1 MIALALATALLP
13 GPARSIE
20 HLEWERGRA
29 QAQVHAPAPTRMR
42 IHARASCAGT
52 LVVDGRRVRVRGR
65 RTVTL
70 PLPAGERT
78 LTLRHGRCRVRV
90 ERLDVDWAPAPTT
103 TWQWQL
109 SGPLDPSVP
118 AQLYDVDLF
127 ETPASTVA
135 ELHARGARVV
145 CYFSA
150 GSTTGNGPLAGKRLE
165 GWPDERWLDIR
176 RLDVLGPV
184 IERRL
189 DLCARKGFDG
199 VEPDNVDGYANRSG
213 FPLRAAH
220 QLRFNRF
227 LAREAHERGLSIG
240 LKNDLDQVRA
250 LEPHFDWALNEQC
263 FEYRECD
270 RLEPF
275 TKAGKAVFVAEYAL
289 APEAFCPA
297 ARAAGFMA
305 MRKPLEL
312 GAERTPC
319 W

>member
-1 MIALALATALLP
+1 
-13 GPARSIE
+13 
-20 HLEWERGRA
+20 
-29 QAQVHAPAPTRMR
+29 
-42 IHARASCAGT
+42 
-52 LVVDGRRVRVRGR
+52 VR
-65 RTVTL
+65 
-70 PLPAGERT
+70 
-78 LTLRHGRCRVRV
+78 
-90 ERLDVDWAPAPTT
+90 RLDVDWAPAPTT

-109 SGPLDPSVP
+109 SGTLDRSVP

-135 ELHARGARVV
+135 ALQAGGARVI

-150 GSTTGNGPLAGKRLE
+150 GSTTGDGPLAGERLE

-176 RLDVLGPV
+176 RLDRLGPV

-199 VEPDNVDGYANRSG
+199 VEPDNVDGYANHSG

-250 LEPHFDWALNEQC
+250 LEPRFDWALNEQC
-263 FEYRECD
+263 FEYRECH
-270 RLEPF
+270 RLKPF
-275 TKAGKAVFVAEYAL
+275 TNAGKAVFVAEYAL
-289 APEAFCPA
+289 AAEAFCPA

-312 GAERTPC
+312 GAQRTPC

>member
-1 MIALALATALLP
+1 VIALALAAALT
-13 GPARSIE
+13 PALIVDDFQ
-20 HLEWERGRA
+20 WQRGRA
-29 QAQVHAPAPTRMR
+29 QVPVSAPAPTRLR
-42 IHARASCAGT
+42 IRLRPCSGT
-52 LVVDGRRVRVRGR
+52 IAVDGRRVRAR

-70 PLPAGERT
+70 RLPAGERT
-78 LTLRHGRCRVRV
+78 LTLRRGRCRVNRV
-90 ERLDVDWAPAPTT
+90 EVDWAPAPTT

-109 SGPLDPSVP
+109 SGTLDTSVP

-127 ETPASTVA
+127 ETPARTVA
-135 ELHARGARVV
+135 ALHAKGARVI

-150 GSTTGNGPLAGKRLE
+150 GSTTADGPLAGERLE

-176 RLDVLGPV
+176 RLDALRPS

-213 FPLRAAH
+213 FPLRARH

-240 LKNDLDQVRA
+240 LKNDLDQVRT

-270 RLEPF
+270 RLKPF
-275 TKAGKAVFVAEYAL
+275 THAGKAVFVAEYAL

-312 GAERTPC
+312 GAQRTPC

>member
-1 MIALALATALLP
+1 MGARPRAGA
-13 GPARSIE
+13 GPRARADAYT
-20 HLEWERGRA
+20 HPRTRFLRRDARGRRPPCAHSRPAHGDAPAARRGAHA
-29 QAQVHAPAPTRMR
+29 QAPPRPLPRARRPHRRGLAPAP
-42 IHARASCAGT
+42 S
-52 LVVDGRRVRVRGR
+52 
-65 RTVTL
+65 
-70 PLPAGERT
+70 
-78 LTLRHGRCRVRV
+78 
-90 ERLDVDWAPAPTT
+90 T

-109 SGPLDPSVP
+109 SGPLDDSVP

-127 ETPASTVA
+127 ETSTSTVA
-135 ELHARGARVV
+135 ALHARGARVI

-150 GSTTGNGPLAGKRLE
+150 GSTTSDGRLAGERLE

-176 RLDVLGPV
+176 RLDVLGPI

-213 FPLRAAH
+213 FPLRAH
-220 QLRFNRF
+220 QFWSVNRF

-270 RLEPF
+270 RLRPF
-275 TKAGKAVFVAEYAL
+275 TAAGKAVFVAGSEL
-289 APEAFCPA
+289 APEALLP
-297 ARAAGFMA
+297 R
-305 MRKPLEL
+305 R
-312 GAERTPC
+312 ERPGSWPC
-319 W
+319 

>member
-1 MIALALATALLP
+1 VIALALALALT
-13 GPARSIE
+13 PALTIDDFD
-20 HLEWERGRA
+20 WNRGRA
-29 QAQVHAPAPTRMR
+29 QVQVFAPAPTRVR
-42 IHARASCAGT
+42 IHLRPCAGT
-52 LVVDGRRVRVRGR
+52 IAVDGRRVRAR

-78 LTLRHGRCRVRV
+78 LTLRRGRCRVK
-90 ERLDVDWAPAPTT
+90 RLDVDWTPAPTT

-109 SGPLDPSVP
+109 SGPLDTTV
-118 AQLYDVDLF
+118 AAELYDVDLF

-135 ELHARGARVV
+135 GLQARGTRVI

-150 GSTTGNGPLAGKRLE
+150 GSTTTGGPLAGRRLE

-176 RLDVLGPV
+176 RLDVLGPL

-213 FPLRAAH
+213 FPLRAAD

-250 LEPHFDWALNEQC
+250 LEPHFDWALDEQC
-263 FEYRECD
+263 FEYRECH
-270 RLEPF
+270 RLRPF
-275 TKAGKAVFVAEYAL
+275 TEAGKAVFVAEYSL

-305 MRKPLEL
+305 MQKPLEL
-312 GAERTPC
+312 GAQRTPC

>member
-1 MIALALATALLP
+1 MIALALAAALW
-13 GPARSIE
+13 PAPAQRIE
-20 HLEWERGRA
+20 PVPAEV
-29 QAQVHAPAPTRMR
+29 QVNAPAPTRIR
-42 IHARASCAGT
+42 IHVRPRCGT
-52 LVVDGRRVRVRGR
+52 LTVDGRRVRVRGR
-65 RTVTL
+65 RMVTL

-78 LTLRHGRCRVRV
+78 LTLRRGRCRV
-90 ERLDVDWAPAPTT
+90 ERLDVDWSPAPTT

-109 SGPLDPSVP
+109 SGKLDTSVP

-127 ETPASTVA
+127 ETPASTIA
-135 ELHARGARVV
+135 DLHARGARVI

-150 GSTTGNGPLAGKRLE
+150 GSTTGDGRLAGERLV

-176 RLDVLGPV
+176 RHDVLGPV

-213 FPLRAAH
+213 FPLRAEH

-227 LAREAHERGLSIG
+227 LAREAHKRGLSIG

-270 RLEPF
+270 RLRPF
-275 TKAGKAVFVAEYAL
+275 TEAGKAVFVAEYAL
-289 APEAFCPA
+289 EPEAFCPA
-297 ARAAGFMA
+297 ARAAGLMA